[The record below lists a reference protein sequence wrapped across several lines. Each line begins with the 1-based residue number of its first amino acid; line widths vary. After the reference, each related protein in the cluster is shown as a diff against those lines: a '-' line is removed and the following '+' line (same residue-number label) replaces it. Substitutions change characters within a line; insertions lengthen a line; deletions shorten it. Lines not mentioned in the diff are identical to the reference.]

1 MSNQTIIGI
10 TACSKSKSVDSDFQG
25 EIEAQHLYD
34 SWLFDARRDA
44 LETNCDEWA
53 IFSGKF
59 GYVEPDEM
67 LPWYDQQI
75 SELPEE
81 QQWELA
87 EDAAANVRHA
97 DKVLILMGRD
107 YAEKLKDALDASVT
121 IWDPLEGVQL
131 FDQRGKLK
139 ELAEGND
146 PTGQTTFAEL
156 GNGSE

>member
-1 MSNQTIIGI
+1 MSEQTVIGI
-10 TACSKSKSVDSDFQG
+10 TACSKSKSVDDDFQG
-25 EIEAQHLYD
+25 KIEAQHLYD
-34 SWLFDARRDA
+34 SWLFDSRREA
-44 LETNCDEWA
+44 LEANCDEWV

-59 GYVEPDEM
+59 GYVEPDEK

-75 SELPEE
+75 SELPEDE
-81 QQWELA
+81 QWELA
-87 EDAAANVRHA
+87 EEVAANVSHA

-131 FDQRGKLK
+131 FDQREKLK
-139 ELAEGND
+139 ELANGTD

-156 GNGSE
+156 DDE

>member
-1 MSNQTIIGI
+1 MSDQTVVGI
-10 TACSKSKSVDSDFQG
+10 TACSKSKSVDDDFQG
-25 EIEAQHLYD
+25 KIEAQHLYD
-34 SWLFDARRDA
+34 SWLFDSRRDA
-44 LETNCDEWA
+44 LKANCDEWA

-59 GYVEPDEM
+59 GYVEPDEK

-75 SELPEE
+75 SELPEDE
-81 QQWELA
+81 QWELA
-87 EDAAANVRHA
+87 EEVADNVTHT

-139 ELAEGND
+139 ELADGTD

-156 GNGSE
+156 DNE